1 MKLKNIFSVLAALAV
16 LCVGAMAMAAP
27 VPSQLGQSREAIE
40 VAKVEI
46 PATCNLLGYTTK
58 DDESLITFQDPDTLE
73 YYYVKVVTATSK
85 IKEIE
90 VKGATFVKGS
100 TIINKTPNDIKLAV
114 LDTYPDARNIVVSMD
129 KDGNNSYY
137 EAEFTTVKFKGE
149 VKFNPA
155 TGVIFERELDYY

>member
-1 MKLKNIFSVLAALAV
+1 M
-16 LCVGAMAMAAP
+16 
-27 VPSQLGQSREAIE
+27 
-40 VAKVEI
+40 
-46 PATCNLLGYTTK
+46 
-58 DDESLITFQDPDTLE
+58 
-73 YYYVKVVTATSK
+73 KVVTATSK